1 MSYWTG
7 AEGPIVGPKGPQ
19 PSAGTRNK
27 PGKRAVFLV
36 ENNIEPNIPIY
47 AVEMSVHGHAIQH
60 VPSCMHQ
67 YGIILI
73 IDAKH
78 IKIAKHCPV

>member
-27 PGKRAVFLV
+27 RAKRAVFLV
-36 ENNIEPNIPIY
+36 SIKGPSQDNSDYAATDKTLNNISE
-47 AVEMSVHGHAIQH
+47 
-60 VPSCMHQ
+60 
-67 YGIILI
+67 GISTKNGQVKKMVTMQPLI
-73 IDAKH
+73 KH
-78 IKIAKHCPV
+78 